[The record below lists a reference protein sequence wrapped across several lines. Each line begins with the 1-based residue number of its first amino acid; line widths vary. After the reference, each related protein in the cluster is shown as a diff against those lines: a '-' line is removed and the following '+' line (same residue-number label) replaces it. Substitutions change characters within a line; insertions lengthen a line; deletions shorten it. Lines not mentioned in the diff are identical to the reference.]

1 MAPIITCSIIPNHLR
16 QLGDNSFTRFD
27 RQCCQNCWQ
36 SQQIRQPQDV
46 CSVIELNMSS
56 GGRQPEGYQ
65 MVMSDTKVHLRV
77 LLCSNPILY
86 NIDILQCILF
96 NSSSHQWYHHIAEF
110 IGQTSGRTSV
120 FIHLRRLRPQIK
132 ISITLILYISFPRL
146 FFSNI
151 LKHSPLYPI

>member
-1 MAPIITCSIIPNHLR
+1 MKFSYISINTTRNRSSTTILAPIIICSIIPNHLR

-27 RQCCQNCWQ
+27 RQCCQNCW
-36 SQQIRQPQDV
+36 QPQDV

-86 NIDILQCILF
+86 NIGILQCILF

-110 IGQTSGRTSV
+110 IISMENIHTQHDIRLSGS
-120 FIHLRRLRPQIK
+120 
-132 ISITLILYISFPRL
+132 ISII
-146 FFSNI
+146 
-151 LKHSPLYPI
+151 